1 MPLFSISSRI
11 IKKNADISI
20 DIPHSS
26 FNNSIYQ
33 SEFPSVLKL
42 ANITPAFK
50 KGDRN
55 SKENY
60 RPVSIL
66 SNISKIFEWRMFTKI
81 SSFMDFYLSEQH
93 CGFRKGYSPQYCL
106 LVMLEKW
113 KNVVDKGKC
122 FGALLTDLSKAFD
135 YLSHQQLLSKLHSYG
150 FDLLALKLIQ
160 SYLSNRKQRT
170 KIIATYSSWKEILF
184 GVPHGSILGA
194 LLFNILLCDLF
205 WINVRNWLCKLRR
218 W

>member
-66 SNISKIFEWRMFTKI
+66 SNISKIFERCMFRQI
-81 SSFMDFYLSEQH
+81 SSFMDSYLSKQQ
-93 CGFRKGYSPQYCL
+93 CGFRKGYRPQYCL

-113 KNVVDKGKC
+113 KNAVDKGKC

-170 KIIATYSSWKEILF
+170 KIIATYSS
-184 GVPHGSILGA
+184 
-194 LLFNILLCDLF
+194 
-205 WINVRNWLCKLRR
+205 
-218 W
+218 